1 MNLIIENIE
10 IKSLPFENIN
20 DVNKYRFL
28 SKTSQSKFISKQLK
42 DFIKIVDKTTVYYY
56 NKNTKLWVN
65 VDEQVYINYMYDL
78 FDETAKKI
86 KKIKKADE
94 EIDEEVIKYT
104 NKLIELFDTKNYM
117 NDIIDRIYSR
127 LLDSN
132 FIVKL
137 DSQPYYFPIRN
148 GKKINLKTLATSE
161 RTINDYFTYESLVD
175 YIPGELPNAEK
186 FFNQVMPNKEN
197 REYFRKVL
205 GYSLTIEMCA
215 RVFFIWYGKGS
226 NGKSKVA
233 KLLELIL
240 NKQYHQCD
248 KSIFIKTGKS
258 SKGCATPETMDL
270 INRRM
275 SVYSEGE
282 TSDKIEMNMAGIK
295 AISGEDPISGRHL
308 YGNQITFRSY
318 TKLHMLTNFTPPTNA
333 EVAIK
338 ERLRY
343 IFLDSQFVN
352 NPDPKN
358 KNQFKIDKD
367 FTDKLETVYL
377 SEIFS
382 WIARG
387 AKEFYKDN
395 KIEMSPE
402 FEKRTEDI
410 LSSEDSIKT
419 FIDRKLKITN
429 DLNDKITKSELFQA
443 YNNFCSEN
451 SQRCQPRS
459 TLFNRL
465 EHMNFKLYTLNG
477 YDIYRGLIVV
487 DCKDEVELIHKDPKD
502 LIIEQLREEIE
513 KLKQELKEK
522 PKKKKPVLT
531 DDDLEKELELLMK

>member
-1 MNLIIENIE
+1 
-10 IKSLPFENIN
+10 
-20 DVNKYRFL
+20 
-28 SKTSQSKFISKQLK
+28 
-42 DFIKIVDKTTVYYY
+42 
-56 NKNTKLWVN
+56 
-65 VDEQVYINYMYDL
+65 
-78 FDETAKKI
+78 
-86 KKIKKADE
+86 
-94 EIDEEVIKYT
+94 
-104 NKLIELFDTKNYM
+104 
-117 NDIIDRIYSR
+117 
-127 LLDSN
+127 
-132 FIVKL
+132 
-137 DSQPYYFPIRN
+137 
-148 GKKINLKTLATSE
+148 
-161 RTINDYFTYESLVD
+161 
-175 YIPGELPNAEK
+175 
-186 FFNQVMPNKEN
+186 
-197 REYFRKVL
+197 
-205 GYSLTIEMCA
+205 
-215 RVFFIWYGKGS
+215 
-226 NGKSKVA
+226 
-233 KLLELIL
+233 
-240 NKQYHQCD
+240 
-248 KSIFIKTGKS
+248 
-258 SKGCATPETMDL
+258 
-270 INRRM
+270 M

-295 AISGEDPISGRHL
+295 GISGEDPISGRHL

-465 EHMNFKLYTLNG
+465 EHMNLKLYTLNG
-477 YDIYRGLIVV
+477 YDLYRGLIVV
-487 DCKDEVELIHKDPKD
+487 DCKDEVESNDKDAKD

>member
-1 MNLIIENIE
+1 
-10 IKSLPFENIN
+10 
-20 DVNKYRFL
+20 
-28 SKTSQSKFISKQLK
+28 
-42 DFIKIVDKTTVYYY
+42 
-56 NKNTKLWVN
+56 
-65 VDEQVYINYMYDL
+65 
-78 FDETAKKI
+78 
-86 KKIKKADE
+86 
-94 EIDEEVIKYT
+94 
-104 NKLIELFDTKNYM
+104 
-117 NDIIDRIYSR
+117 
-127 LLDSN
+127 
-132 FIVKL
+132 
-137 DSQPYYFPIRN
+137 
-148 GKKINLKTLATSE
+148 
-161 RTINDYFTYESLVD
+161 
-175 YIPGELPNAEK
+175 
-186 FFNQVMPNKEN
+186 
-197 REYFRKVL
+197 
-205 GYSLTIEMCA
+205 
-215 RVFFIWYGKGS
+215 
-226 NGKSKVA
+226 VA

-258 SKGCATPETMDL
+258 SKGSATPETMDL
-270 INRRM
+270 IARRM

-295 AISGEDPISGRHL
+295 GISGEDPITGRHL
-308 YGNQITFRSY
+308 YGNQITFRAY

-352 NPDPKN
+352 NPDPKV

-382 WIARG
+382 WIVLG

-429 DLNDKITKSELFQA
+429 DFNDKITKSELFQF

-465 EHMNFKLYTLNG
+465 EHMNLKLYTLNG
-477 YDIYRGLIVV
+477 YDIYRGMIVV
-487 DCKDEVELIHKDPKD
+487 DFKNDEEDNDVDHRDKIIKSQYEEIVKLKLEVNRLKVELQNQI
-502 LIIEQLREEIE
+502 
-513 KLKQELKEK
+513 
-522 PKKKKPVLT
+522 T